1 MRVEPARGQKG
12 KGRTQCGLIPPPPQK
27 HKKIPTQH
35 LVEEHHKGVVG
46 VGNFEV
52 VLAAEEG
59 LCLRDEFGELL
70 LELGRGDVLV
80 GHGLYRCKKTAIE
93 NFIHKLYCLKVCVA
107 YFFSRNKNKCGLYH
121 NMRQLR
127 IIFVFFTN

>member
-1 MRVEPARGQKG
+1 MTLCRASFAASASRPFF
-12 KGRTQCGLIPPPPQK
+12 
-27 HKKIPTQH
+27 PTQY
-35 LVEEHHKGVVG
+35 LVESHHKGVVG

-93 NFIHKLYCLKVCVA
+93 NFIHTLYCLKVELPISFLGTKINVGCTT
-107 YFFSRNKNKCGLYH
+107 
-121 NMRQLR
+121 
-127 IIFVFFTN
+127 I